1 MAPLTPGALA
11 DALATLPGWSHREA
25 ALHKTF
31 RFASFLA
38 ALAFMQRA
46 APDIDALDH
55 HPEWTNV
62 YDRVRVRLTT
72 HDAGNL
78 VTARDVELARLLDAY
93 AALAESGV

>member
-1 MAPLTPGALA
+1 MTPLTPGELA
-11 DALATLPGWSHREA
+11 AALATLPGWTHHDA

-31 RFASFLA
+31 RFGSFQA

-46 APDIDALDH
+46 APAIDALDH
-55 HPEWTNV
+55 HPEWTNI

-78 VTARDVELARLLDAY
+78 VTARDVEVARLLETY
-93 AALAESGV
+93 AGRDV

>member
-1 MAPLTPGALA
+1 MAPLTPGELATALA
-11 DALATLPGWSHREA
+11 SLPGWSHRDG

-46 APDIDALDH
+46 APGIDALDH

-78 VTARDVELARLLDAY
+78 VTARDADLARLLDGY
-93 AALAESGV
+93 AERDV